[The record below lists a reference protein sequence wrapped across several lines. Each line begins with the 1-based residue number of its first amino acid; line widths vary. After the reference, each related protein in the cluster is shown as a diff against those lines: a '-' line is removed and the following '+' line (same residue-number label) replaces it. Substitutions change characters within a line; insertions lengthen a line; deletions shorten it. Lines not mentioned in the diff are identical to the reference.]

1 MVDHGSPIRT
11 RHHKHV
17 IFVGS
22 NMVAVVAARLAL
34 LLISELIGGI
44 LTASLRDFLGT
55 CPILIHHS

>member
-11 RHHKHV
+11 RHHEHV

-44 LTASLRDFLGT
+44 LQLPRCEISLAPAHF
-55 CPILIHHS
+55 